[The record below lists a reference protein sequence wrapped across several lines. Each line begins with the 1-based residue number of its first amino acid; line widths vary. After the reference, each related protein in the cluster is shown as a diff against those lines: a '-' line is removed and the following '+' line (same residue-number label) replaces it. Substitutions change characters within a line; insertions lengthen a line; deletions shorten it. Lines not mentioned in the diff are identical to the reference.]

1 MDVYIGTYTT
11 RYASK
16 GEGMYAATFDP
27 ESGSLSNVRVAASAV
42 DPSFLSIHPTLPLLY
57 AVGQVNVDGKHRGG
71 INAYAIEAKGLRLV
85 NGQPTGDRG
94 PCHLIVD
101 GGGNYVLCTVYE
113 AGIVYS
119 LPIERDGSLGEHTS
133 AVQHEGS
140 SVNAARQD
148 SAHPHSINL
157 DSENRFA
164 FVCDLGLDR
173 TMIYRFD
180 AATGTLAPNDP
191 SNAPAVP
198 GAGPRHFAFHPSGRF
213 AYVINELDETVSVFS
228 YDIEKGALEERQT
241 ISTLPEDFNEESWCA
256 DIHVA
261 STGKYV
267 YGSNRGHDSIVQYEV
282 DPIDGTLVL
291 VGWESTRGQ
300 WPRNFAIDPT
310 GNYILVANQKTNS
323 IVSFRIEPE
332 SGALQANDDVIS
344 VPCPVCIAFSPT
356 T

>member
-1 MDVYIGTYTT
+1 MDVYFGTYTA
-11 RYASK
+11 RNAGK
-16 GEGMYAATFDP
+16 GEGIYAATFDP
-27 ESGSLSNVRVAASAV
+27 ESGSLSKIRVAAGAV
-42 DPSFLSIHPTLPLLY
+42 DPSFLAIHPTLPLLY
-57 AVGQVNVDGKHRGG
+57 AVGQVEGKRKGG

-85 NGQPTGDRG
+85 NGQQTGDRG

-119 LPIERDGSLGEHTS
+119 LPIDRDGSLGEHTS

-180 AATGTLAPNDP
+180 TATGTLAPNEP
-191 SNAPAVP
+191 SNVPATP
-198 GAGPRHFAFHPSGRF
+198 GAGPRHFAFHPTGCF
-213 AYVINELDETVSVFS
+213 AYVINELDKTVSVFS
-228 YDIEKGALEERQT
+228 YDKEKGTLEERQT
-241 ISTLPEDFNEESWCA
+241 ISTLPDEYNEESLCA

-261 STGKYV
+261 PTGKYV

-282 DPIDGTLVL
+282 DPADGTLML
-291 VGWESTRGQ
+291 VGWESTRGEL
-300 WPRNFAIDPT
+300 PRNFAIELN
-310 GNYILVANQKTNS
+310 GNYMLVANQKTDS
-323 IVSFRIEPE
+323 IASFRIDPE
-332 SGALQANDDVIS
+332 SGALKANGEVTS
-344 VPCPVCIAFSPT
+344 VPSPVCIAFAPNT
-356 T
+356 